1 MERSIERHSA
11 EVKRITWIGLVI
23 NFALFVLKLAFG
35 VLGFSKAIV
44 ADAVHTLSD
53 CSTDV
58 AILVGVRFW
67 SRPPDES
74 HPYGHRRIETVITG
88 FIGLVLAIVGVGLI
102 GNALATFAQKHEEG
116 PKLIALAA
124 GITSIV
130 VKEILYRWTAA
141 VGRRI
146 KSSAVVANAWHHR
159 SDALSS
165 IPAAAAVG
173 IAIIYPSWTFID
185 HLGAILVSFFILKV
199 AWDISWSA
207 IKQLIDSGAS
217 QKDCDFIRA
226 IALRTKGVSQVHAIR
241 TRYVGPGLLVDL
253 HVMVSPDMPVREGH
267 SICGAVKSALLVE
280 GPDVVDVIVH
290 LEPSEE

>member
-1 MERSIERHSA
+1 MQRSMQSHSA

-23 NFALFVLKLAFG
+23 NFVLFVFKLASG
-35 VLGFSKAIV
+35 VMGSSKAIV

-58 AILVGVRFW
+58 AILVGVRYW

-74 HPYGHRRIETVITG
+74 HPYGHRRIETAISG

-102 GNALATFAQKHEEG
+102 YNALATFGQKHQEG
-116 PKLIALAA
+116 PKLIALVA

-130 VKEILYRWTAA
+130 VKEWLYRWTAA

-165 IPAAAAVG
+165 IPAAAAVAV
-173 IAIIYPSWTFID
+173 AIIYPSWTFID
-185 HLGAILVSFFILKV
+185 HLGAVLVSFFILKV
-199 AWDISWSA
+199 AWDIAWSA
-207 IKQLIDSGAS
+207 IKQLVDSGAS
-217 QKDCDFIRA
+217 QKDCDTIRA
-226 IALRTKGVSQVHAIR
+226 IVLKTKGVRQVHAIR

-267 SICGAVKSALLVE
+267 SICGAVKNALLVD

-290 LEPSEE
+290 LEPNEE